1 MKANHFSI
9 LACRDDKKA
18 KVVAEEIKAETK
30 SEKIESIKLD
40 LMSLVSVKSFA
51 EEFKSRYQ
59 ELHILINNAGI
70 MMCPFGLSKD
80 GIETQF
86 ATNHVAH
93 HYLTMLLLPL
103 LEKSAPSRIVT
114 ISNILFTRELSKRLE
129 SKGVTKVYANCNH
142 PGVVRTQ
149 LFRHVYSI
157 GSIMDRIKDFFSISA
172 EDGALTQ
179 LYLATSPEIE
189 EKSIKGQY
197 YVPLGAPSTPKG
209 IAASDEHL
217 LELWDYTENLIK
229 EKIPDYEG
237 API

>member
-80 GIETQF
+80 GI
-86 ATNHVAH
+86 
-93 HYLTMLLLPL
+93 L
-103 LEKSAPSRIVT
+103 I
-114 ISNILFTRELSKRLE
+114 
-129 SKGVTKVYANCNH
+129 
-142 PGVVRTQ
+142 
-149 LFRHVYSI
+149 
-157 GSIMDRIKDFFSISA
+157 
-172 EDGALTQ
+172 
-179 LYLATSPEIE
+179 LYLQHESFTFVNCFS
-189 EKSIKGQY
+189 
-197 YVPLGAPSTPKG
+197 
-209 IAASDEHL
+209 
-217 LELWDYTENLIK
+217 
-229 EKIPDYEG
+229 
-237 API
+237 